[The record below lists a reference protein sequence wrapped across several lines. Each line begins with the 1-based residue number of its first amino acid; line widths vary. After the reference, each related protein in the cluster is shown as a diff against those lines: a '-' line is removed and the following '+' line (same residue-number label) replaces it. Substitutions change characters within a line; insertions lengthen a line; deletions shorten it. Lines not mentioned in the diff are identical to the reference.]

1 MGRDSRSQRPPSL
14 EPAVSRTASGGLSRN
29 TTFSRKV
36 THRLSGGGC
45 LVKVNLP
52 RQSLDVLYFRV
63 SGDRQT
69 TENQFEDLL
78 QVAQRDGSDRD
89 WVGIRK
95 LLSRCVH
102 EEQVSGANGD
112 RVIYRVRPEVVTSLA
127 GHCVY
132 VEQGKSSRRER
143 GGK

>member
-1 MGRDSRSQRPPSL
+1 MDRGYKKGTR
-14 EPAVSRTASGGLSRN
+14 A
-29 TTFSRKV
+29 
-36 THRLSGGGC
+36 H
-45 LVKVNLP
+45 LVKVNPP
-52 RQSLDVLYFRV
+52 RQSLDVLYSRV

-69 TENQFEDLL
+69 LL

-95 LLSRCVH
+95 LLSRCIH

-112 RVIYRVRPEVVTSLA
+112 RVIYRVRPEVVAELA

-132 VEQGKSSRRER
+132 VEQGKYSRRER